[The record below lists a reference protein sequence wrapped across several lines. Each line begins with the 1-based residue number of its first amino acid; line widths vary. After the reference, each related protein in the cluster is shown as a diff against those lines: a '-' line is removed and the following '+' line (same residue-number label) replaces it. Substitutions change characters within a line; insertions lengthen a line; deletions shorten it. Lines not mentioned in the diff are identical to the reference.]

1 MQCPIILN
9 PRLEKDG
16 KKYDSLRKNK
26 GVFVCDDYYGQLR
39 ELFLARNPKL
49 RGRPF
54 EADNLAN
61 GFIEKRAARAPIAR
75 QGRWVYFPWNG
86 CLTHILSKK
95 EFYELRSAR
104 NKNLIT
110 GSEQE
115 LIKGF
120 KVGIAGLS
128 VGNSIALTL
137 ALEGFRS
144 FALGDFD
151 KISLSNLNRIRAGV
165 QFLGVNKSE
174 AAARQLYETD
184 PYVSA
189 RVFERGVRSDADLVK
204 FMGGLDLLV
213 DEMDDAVMKVKLRE
227 SARRMKLPVVSA
239 ADNGDGVIA
248 DVERFDLERK
258 REIFHGRLGAARV
271 KRIGEMKFNEKMS
284 LINDMVGA
292 EYVTLRM
299 KESFLMVGRDLYGW
313 PQLGGAAMLAGSVIA
328 YAAKKI
334 ALGEPLRS
342 GKYDVSLDR
351 VFIPR
356 YDSPVALK
364 RRGKET
370 KKFLFECKKIFSG
383 QG

>member
-9 PRLEKDG
+9 LRLEKDG
-16 KKYDSLRKNK
+16 KKYSSLKKNK
-26 GVFVCDDYYGQLR
+26 GVFVRDDYYGQLR

-174 AAARQLYETD
+174 AAARQLYEID

-189 RVFERGVRSDADLVK
+189 RVFERGIRSDADLSR
-204 FMGGLDLLV
+204 FMRRLNLIV
-213 DEMDDAVMKVKLRE
+213 DEMDDVVMKIKLRE
-227 SARRMKLPVVSA
+227 LARRMKLPVVSA
-239 ADNGDGVIA
+239 ADNGDGVIV
-248 DVERFDLERK
+248 DVERFDFERK

>member
-9 PRLEKDG
+9 LRLEKDG

-26 GVFVCDDYYGQLR
+26 GVFVCDDYYVQLR

-95 EFYELRSAR
+95 EFYELR
-104 NKNLIT
+104 
-110 GSEQE
+110 
-115 LIKGF
+115 
-120 KVGIAGLS
+120 S

-189 RVFERGVRSDADLVK
+189 RVFERG
-204 FMGGLDLLV
+204 
-213 DEMDDAVMKVKLRE
+213 
-227 SARRMKLPVVSA
+227 
-239 ADNGDGVIA
+239 
-248 DVERFDLERK
+248 
-258 REIFHGRLGAARV
+258 
-271 KRIGEMKFNEKMS
+271 
-284 LINDMVGA
+284 
-292 EYVTLRM
+292 
-299 KESFLMVGRDLYGW
+299 
-313 PQLGGAAMLAGSVIA
+313 
-328 YAAKKI
+328 
-334 ALGEPLRS
+334 
-342 GKYDVSLDR
+342 
-351 VFIPR
+351 
-356 YDSPVALK
+356 
-364 RRGKET
+364 
-370 KKFLFECKKIFSG
+370 
-383 QG
+383 